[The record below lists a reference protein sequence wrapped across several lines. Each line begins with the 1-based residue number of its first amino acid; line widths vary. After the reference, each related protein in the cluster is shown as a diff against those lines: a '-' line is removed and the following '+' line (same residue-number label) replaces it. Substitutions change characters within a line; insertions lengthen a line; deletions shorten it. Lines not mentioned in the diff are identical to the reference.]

1 MIQEIM
7 TEPEQLV
14 YSWLTQRKIPFQTQV
29 NMFGG
34 VTEAGG
40 AKIDFVLQE
49 ENIIIRVMSYWHSV
63 GPALARDR
71 LQKIALI
78 NDGWTV
84 VDVQEE
90 DLKENLNLVMNKAL
104 RGEEIP

>member
-1 MIQEIM
+1 M
-7 TEPEQLV
+7 TEPEELV

-40 AKIDFVLQE
+40 AKIDFVLLEQ
-49 ENIIIRVMSYWHSV
+49 NIIIRVQSYWHTV
-63 GPALARDR
+63 GPALVRDE

-78 NDGWTV
+78 NEGWIV
-84 VDVQEE
+84 VDVMEE
-90 DLKENLNLVMNKAL
+90 DLKENLNETMSKAL
-104 RGEEIP
+104 RGEEVD